1 VVILPALLALAERE
15 RLSGAALLCGIAT
28 GYHLMGALGIAA
40 RIGLTNRRFR
50 PLGIS
55 GPFGAAAGAIAAT
68 CTDEETAVHALAFA
82 ANFGAGLNQW
92 PRAGGQ
98 EIYVHAGMAAR
109 NGLVAL
115 DLARAGLTASA
126 DILEGED
133 GLFAALGS
141 ATTATSIFLR
151 RLDGPNCLMDVT
163 HKPVPGCNFVQTAA
177 AAALQL
183 HAQLG
188 AQGTRAIRRIVI
200 STFSAARNYPGCNSV
215 GPFSRL
221 EQSKMSFQYAIC
233 AALRHGRLDNTI
245 YSYYDDAELQRLI
258 GLTELRIDPRFEQR
272 ILPAQPA
279 RVEVEMAH
287 GERLASELAD
297 VPWFDAEAV
306 HGRFLATAQPA
317 LGDEDTRRLVKL
329 VDTLW
334 NQDDTSEFFSLM
346 QKTG

>member
-1 VVILPALLALAERE
+1 MTHHRMNKRHDAATRRAAQTAVAMGQLEPDADTKRKVALVLLDFIGCCLEVVHSPVGAATQTYGAAHWSAPEAHQWGLKQKVSAEDAALANGILGHGLIRE
-15 RLSGAALLCGIAT
+15 DM
-28 GYHLMGALGIAA
+28 H
-40 RIGLTNRRFR
+40 
-50 PLGIS
+50 
-55 GPFGAAAGAIAAT
+55 
-68 CTDEETAVHALAFA
+68 
-82 ANFGAGLNQW
+82 
-92 PRAGGQ
+92 
-98 EIYVHAGMAAR
+98 
-109 NGLVAL
+109 
-115 DLARAGLTASA
+115 
-126 DILEGED
+126 
-133 GLFAALGS
+133 
-141 ATTATSIFLR
+141 
-151 RLDGPNCLMDVT
+151 
-163 HKPVPGCNFVQTAA
+163 VPGCNFVQTAA

-200 STFSAARNYPGCNSV
+200 STFSAARNYPGCDSV

-258 GLTELRIDPRFEQR
+258 GLTELRIDPVFEQR

-306 HGRFLATAQPA
+306 RGRFLATAQPA